1 LPGFALLEFVF
12 EFPSFGKEKN
22 NAEQTDQIE
31 DIFEYLRLI
40 SVKGIQGFSHA
51 EAVSALKNRKF
62 NRNNPLLN
70 PEAVA
75 LPHNFLI
82 SPMKDHPVAPVPGIN
97 KNRLILIDRELP
109 DTFTR

>member
-12 EFPSFGKEKN
+12 EFPSLGKEKY
-22 NAEQTDQIE
+22 NAEQTDQIK

-62 NRNNPLLN
+62 NGNNPLLN
-70 PEAVA
+70 PEPVA

-82 SPMKDHPVAPVPGIN
+82 SPMKDHPVVPVPQ
-97 KNRLILIDRELP
+97 L
-109 DTFTR
+109 TRTG